1 MNSNRHNHDA
11 APARQKAGRKDT
23 TMKRIRIIARY
34 LNDSNATAR
43 MKIWELEDKI
53 NELSTA
59 WDNATDTRKRN
70 AILTKMNAL
79 TARLEA
85 LEAI

>member
-1 MNSNRHNHDA
+1 
-11 APARQKAGRKDT
+11 
-23 TMKRIRIIARY
+23 MKRISIIARY
-34 LNDSNATAR
+34 LNDSNAAAR

-59 WDNATDTRKRN
+59 WDNATDTSKRN